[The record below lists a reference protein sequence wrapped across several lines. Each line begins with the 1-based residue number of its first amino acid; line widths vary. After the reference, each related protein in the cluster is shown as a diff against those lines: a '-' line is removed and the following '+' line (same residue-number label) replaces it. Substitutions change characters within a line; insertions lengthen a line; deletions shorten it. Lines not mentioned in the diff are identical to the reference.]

1 MKSFE
6 LHEEI
11 IWCFQERLSWFLKT
25 CLNKQWCR
33 RQKTTIL
40 MTPVVLQRHL
50 ASKWRASHYLL
61 FMVEHSDCSDTSDRQ
76 TEVWT
81 YFSKWILHKNTLCDM
96 IVFAED
102 YIFFQMILEVA
113 FMTSLQ
119 LIQFD
124 TARLDSGTH
133 FPIRGILEVS
143 KGDFVTLFSHIC
155 LTQCYCRNK
164 VN

>member
-1 MKSFE
+1 
-6 LHEEI
+6 
-11 IWCFQERLSWFLKT
+11 
-25 CLNKQWCR
+25 
-33 RQKTTIL
+33 
-40 MTPVVLQRHL
+40 
-50 ASKWRASHYLL
+50 
-61 FMVEHSDCSDTSDRQ
+61 
-76 TEVWT
+76 
-81 YFSKWILHKNTLCDM
+81 M